1 MEKEK
6 SVEKK
11 RLIIYVTLTMA
22 ITWIIFLMI
31 PICGLTYGRGS
42 SVFILAAAMFVPAF
56 CSILTRL
63 ITKEGF
69 KNMYLRPHFRGH
81 MKQYLLLYFGPTA
94 LLFLSGAIYFLIFPG
109 QLDTGLTVLK
119 ELTASSSMSGISA
132 SALLSIQVMQFII
145 LGPVINIIPTL
156 GEELGWRGYLLPK
169 LRCFFSDR
177 TALVVS
183 GAIWG
188 IWHLPVIVM
197 GHNYGTGYAGYPWL
211 GILAMVLFCIIFGT
225 IEGYIAIKLES
236 VIPAAM
242 IHSALNAGAGLP
254 LCLVKGEYNMLL
266 GPAVTGLIGGLPFA
280 VLAVVLF
287 IKAGNTKASN
297 RKIVQ
302 P

>member
-1 MEKEK
+1 
-6 SVEKK
+6 
-11 RLIIYVTLTMA
+11 
-22 ITWIIFLMI
+22 
-31 PICGLTYGRGS
+31 
-42 SVFILAAAMFVPAF
+42 
-56 CSILTRL
+56 
-63 ITKEGF
+63 
-69 KNMYLRPHFRGH
+69 
-81 MKQYLLLYFGPTA
+81 
-94 LLFLSGAIYFLIFPG
+94 
-109 QLDTGLTVLK
+109 
-119 ELTASSSMSGISA
+119 MSGISA

-287 IKAGNTKASN
+287 IKAGNTKTSN